1 MERKVETLETG
12 GCGSQ
17 SGSQGTTAVPA
28 EAGLGW
34 PGLIRIDVIE
44 LRSRCQPH
52 AAGIP

>member
-12 GCGSQ
+12 GGQ
-17 SGSQGTTAVPA
+17 SGSQQGATAVPA
-28 EAGLGW
+28 EAELGW
-34 PGLIRIDVIE
+34 PVRIDVIE